1 MSFSTIT
8 ESATQSLQQ
17 RVQGSWFN
25 ADGTPKKNYI
35 WKQSDNTPKGD
46 GGEGIV
52 ADTLEHVFVQHYGTD
67 FVVDVNVVGAE
78 KGDYDV
84 IVEVYDTEGN
94 TVNTLKIEVKTAT
107 EDSNKKF
114 QWNGLKKNID
124 YDVVFGLGVRPDDF
138 VFAIQTREYIEKTLT
153 TNMSRDVVGSFKW
166 TSKERDNVQV
176 LTEANLT
183 QRVKELGLL
192 GTV

>member
-1 MSFSTIT
+1 MSYSTIT
-8 ESATQSLQQ
+8 EATTQSLQQ

-25 ADGTPKKNYI
+25 TDGTPKKNYI

-46 GGEGIV
+46 GGERIV

-84 IVEVYDTEGN
+84 IIEVYDSEGT

-124 YDVVFGLGVRPDDF
+124 YDVVFGLGVRPEDF

>member
-8 ESATQSLQQ
+8 EATTQSLQQ

-25 ADGTPKKNYI
+25 TDGTPKKNYI

-46 GGEGIV
+46 GGERIV

-84 IVEVYDTEGN
+84 IIEVYDSEGT

-138 VFAIQTREYIEKTLT
+138 VFAIQPREYIEKTLT

-176 LTEANLT
+176 LTEENLT
-183 QRVKELGLL
+183 RRVEELGLL
-192 GTV
+192 STV

>member
-8 ESATQSLQQ
+8 EATTQSLQQ

-25 ADGTPKKNYI
+25 TDGTPKKNYI

-46 GGEGIV
+46 GGERIV
-52 ADTLEHVFVQHYGTD
+52 ADTLEHVFVQHYGSD

-84 IVEVYDTEGN
+84 IIEVYDSEGT

-138 VFAIQTREYIEKTLT
+138 VFAIQPREYIEKTLT

-176 LTEANLT
+176 LTEENLT
-183 QRVKELGLL
+183 RRVEELGLL
-192 GTV
+192 STV

>member
-8 ESATQSLQQ
+8 EATTQSLQQ

-25 ADGTPKKNYI
+25 TDGTPKKNYI

-46 GGEGIV
+46 GGERIV
-52 ADTLEHVFVQHYGTD
+52 ADTLEHVFTQHYGVD
-67 FVVDVNVVGAE
+67 YVVDVNVVGAE

-84 IVEVYDTEGN
+84 IIEVYDSEGT

>member
-1 MSFSTIT
+1 M
-8 ESATQSLQQ
+8 
-17 RVQGSWFN
+17 
-25 ADGTPKKNYI
+25 
-35 WKQSDNTPKGD
+35 
-46 GGEGIV
+46 
-52 ADTLEHVFVQHYGTD
+52 
-67 FVVDVNVVGAE
+67 
-78 KGDYDV
+78 
-84 IVEVYDTEGN
+84 
-94 TVNTLKIEVKTAT
+94 
-107 EDSNKKF
+107 
-114 QWNGLKKNID
+114 
-124 YDVVFGLGVRPDDF
+124 VFGLGVRPDDF

>member
-8 ESATQSLQQ
+8 EATTQSLQQ

-25 ADGTPKKNYI
+25 TDGTPKKNYI

-46 GGEGIV
+46 GGERIV
-52 ADTLEHVFVQHYGTD
+52 ADTLEHVFVQYYGTD

-84 IVEVYDTEGN
+84 IIEVYDSEGT

>member
-8 ESATQSLQQ
+8 EATTQSLQQ

-25 ADGTPKKNYI
+25 TDGTPKKNYI

-46 GGEGIV
+46 GGERIV

-84 IVEVYDTEGN
+84 IIEVYDSEGT

>member
-52 ADTLEHVFVQHYGTD
+52 ADTLEHVFTKNYPSD

-84 IVEVYDTEGN
+84 IVEVYDAEGN
-94 TVNTLKIEVKTAT
+94 TVNTLKIEVYSRWGNLVWESTDLIINWDGNSLSGMALPSNTYYYILSLDGGAKT
-107 EDSNKKF
+107 
-114 QWNGLKKNID
+114 QNGPVI
-124 YDVVFGLGVRPDDF
+124 
-138 VFAIQTREYIEKTLT
+138 
-153 TNMSRDVVGSFKW
+153 
-166 TSKERDNVQV
+166 
-176 LTEANLT
+176 
-183 QRVKELGLL
+183 LL
-192 GTV
+192 R

>member
-35 WKQSDNTPKGD
+35 WKQSDITPKGD